1 MIQMSRKS
9 VLHEVLSYFLQS
21 VKDFKGFRKL
31 SFIVW
36 ETFRGVAAFQS
47 VRPVWIDI
55 VLVVHVYARCANF
68 QLSIL
73 IHEIAKH
80 PFIRLAP
87 VTKLRPIGH
96 RYCGHFDY
104 GLKFI
109 PCGYGLLYKCTDN
122 GFQLRFGVH

>member
-21 VKDFKGFRKL
+21 VKDFKGFRKF

-36 ETFRGVAAFQS
+36 EAFRGVAAFQS

-55 VLVVHVYARCANF
+55 VLVVPVYARCANF
-68 QLSIL
+68 QLFIL
-73 IHEIAKH
+73 ILEIAKH
-80 PFIRLAP
+80 PLIRLAP
-87 VTKLRPIGH
+87 VPKLRPIGQG
-96 RYCGHFDY
+96 YCVHFAY

-109 PCGYGLLYKCTDN
+109 PCGHGLLYKCTDN
-122 GFQLRFGVH
+122 GFQLSIAVH